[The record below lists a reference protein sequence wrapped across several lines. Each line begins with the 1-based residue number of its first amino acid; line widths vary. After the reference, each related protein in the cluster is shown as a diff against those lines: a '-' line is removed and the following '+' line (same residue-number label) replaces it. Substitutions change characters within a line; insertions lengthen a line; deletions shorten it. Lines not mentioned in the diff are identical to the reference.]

1 MSGMFRKQAVEAQ
14 KNKLHGD
21 ISLAQP
27 LSIYTTAFIL
37 LSVVTAIAL
46 FLSFSSYARKETV
59 RGYIVPDK
67 GVIKAYASRSGNIET
82 LYVKEGDIVA
92 SGQALATI
100 VLNRAMVSGA
110 ELSENLIDQLEKQ
123 ISLLLEE
130 QHTNQALKQKELT
143 RLNIAIKDIHR
154 SLTVTE
160 QLEQLEQLLKE
171 KFTLQQ
177 RQHNQ
182 HETLFTDGF
191 ISTLEYQAQQEKFI
205 AVRQEL
211 ENLQANRVQLQSDL
225 NKASAELELLP
236 HQYKLKQNDVD
247 RRISDLHRQIDETQ
261 NNHRYVIKAT
271 EAGTVAAIQVV
282 EGELASSNKPL
293 LSIIPQGAVLVAE
306 LLLPTRSAGFVKK
319 GDEARL
325 RFDAFPYQRFG
336 FLQSEVV
343 RIDKA
348 LLLDG
353 EANVPIALQEPVY
366 RIRTHLS
373 AQSVNA
379 YGDKFPLKS
388 GMLLE
393 ADIVLDRRSLL
404 DWLLDPIYSLQGRVG

>member
-14 KNKLHGD
+14 KSKLHGD
-21 ISLAQP
+21 ITLAQP

-37 LSVVTAIAL
+37 FSIVFAIAL

-82 LYVKEGDIVA
+82 LHVKEGDKVA

-110 ELSENLIDQLEKQ
+110 ELSENLIEQLEKQ
-123 ISLLLEE
+123 ISLLREE
-130 QHTNQALKQKELT
+130 QYTNQALKQKEIT
-143 RLNIAIKDIHR
+143 KLNIAIKDIQR

-160 QLEQLEQLLKE
+160 QLEQLLTE
-171 KFTLQQ
+171 KFSLQQ
-177 RQHNQ
+177 QQHAQ
-182 HETLFTDGF
+182 HQSLFTDGF

-236 HQYKLKQNDVD
+236 HQYQLKQNDVD
-247 RRISDLHRQIDETQ
+247 RRISDLNRQIDETR

-271 EAGTVAAIQVV
+271 EAGTIAAIQVV

-293 LSIIPQGAVLVAE
+293 LSIIPQGAELVAE

-373 AQSVNA
+373 AQSVKA

-393 ADIVLDRRSLL
+393 ADIVLDSRSLL